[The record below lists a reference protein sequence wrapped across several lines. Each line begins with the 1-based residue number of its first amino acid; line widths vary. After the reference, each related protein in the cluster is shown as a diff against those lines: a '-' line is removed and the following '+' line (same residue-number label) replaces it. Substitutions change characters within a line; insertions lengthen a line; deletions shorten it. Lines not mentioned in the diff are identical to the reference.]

1 MQVEKFDVFGVNV
14 NIFICVTDC
23 MSEED
28 LRINWRKIRNES
40 AETYQLDNI
49 DDFERWNFYL
59 FYVVN
64 DKREL
69 NRSLKYEIEHDTI
82 SSRKVIVSANE
93 YKEKDIKNLI
103 SSYIKYDMIDLYGLR
118 QEHVYRK
125 VWIELWISKKKHYRF
140 TKNGTEKSQQHR
152 NVR

>member
-1 MQVEKFDVFGVNV
+1 MQVEKFDVFGVNA

-82 SSRKVIVSANE
+82 SSRKIIVSANE

-103 SSYIKYDMIDLYGLR
+103 SSYIKYDINIVK
-118 QEHVYRK
+118 EV
-125 VWIELWISKKKHYRF
+125 
-140 TKNGTEKSQQHR
+140 TKPVDFCLNEVAIKIVGYED
-152 NVR
+152 